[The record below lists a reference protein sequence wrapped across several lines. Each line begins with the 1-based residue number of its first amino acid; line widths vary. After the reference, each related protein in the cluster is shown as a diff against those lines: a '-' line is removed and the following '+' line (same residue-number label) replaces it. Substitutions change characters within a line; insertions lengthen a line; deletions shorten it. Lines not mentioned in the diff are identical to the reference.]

1 MIIVITHEINKTG
14 YKVNAV
20 NDIERYL
27 SYQMNNEKHL
37 EIIMRIYENF
47 MLHTWIYFTFY
58 ITTAKHFH
66 NNESV

>member
-47 MLHTWIYFTFY
+47 MLHTWIQ
-58 ITTAKHFH
+58 
-66 NNESV
+66 